1 MPPETLEF
9 VEMLLDLARP
19 APGPSGFHQA
29 EDELFHGDCRLTL
42 IEGGPDSG
50 PVRRQSSEAEDV
62 AMPGDPAAAFRGIDV
77 TDEPQEPHQR
87 EERVAR
93 DPPGEKRAVKLE
105 AGILLEDGL
114 RSRRQAEL
122 DVAARGSDPDQ
133 RIEKRVRANNV
144 PARPMFL

>member
-19 APGPSGFHQA
+19 APGPSGFHEA

-62 AMPGDPAAAFRGIDV
+62 AVPEDPAAAI
-77 TDEPQEPHQR
+77 
-87 EERVAR
+87 
-93 DPPGEKRAVKLE
+93 
-105 AGILLEDGL
+105 
-114 RSRRQAEL
+114 
-122 DVAARGSDPDQ
+122 
-133 RIEKRVRANNV
+133 
-144 PARPMFL
+144 